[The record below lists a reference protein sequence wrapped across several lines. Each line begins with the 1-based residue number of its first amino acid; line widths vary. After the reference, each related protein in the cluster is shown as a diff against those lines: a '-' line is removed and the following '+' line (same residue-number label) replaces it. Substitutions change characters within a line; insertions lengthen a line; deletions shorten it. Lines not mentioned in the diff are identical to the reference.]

1 MAELN
6 ITTSNFK
13 NEVLESP
20 IPVLVDFW
28 ATWCEPC
35 RMMSPVIEE
44 LAAEYQGKVKVCK
57 VNVDQEPA
65 LASHFQITSIPTVM
79 LFDKGTV
86 KQVSIGYKPKS
97 ALETMLK

>member
-6 ITTSNFK
+6 ITTNDFRK
-13 NEVLESP
+13 EVLESP

-28 ATWCEPC
+28 ATWCGPC

-44 LAAEYQGKVKVCK
+44 LAAEYKGKVKVCK

-65 LASHFQITSIPTVM
+65 LAAHYQITSIPAVM
-79 LFDKGTV
+79 LFDKGNI
-86 KQVSIGYKPKS
+86 KQVSIGFKPKA

>member
-6 ITTSNFK
+6 ITTGNFK
-13 NEVLESP
+13 KEVLESP

-28 ATWCEPC
+28 ATWCGPC

-44 LAAEYQGKVKVCK
+44 LAGEYQGKVKVCK

-65 LASHFQITSIPTVM
+65 LAAHFQITSIPTVM

-86 KQVSIGYKPKS
+86 KQVSIGYKPKA
-97 ALETMLK
+97 ALEAMLK